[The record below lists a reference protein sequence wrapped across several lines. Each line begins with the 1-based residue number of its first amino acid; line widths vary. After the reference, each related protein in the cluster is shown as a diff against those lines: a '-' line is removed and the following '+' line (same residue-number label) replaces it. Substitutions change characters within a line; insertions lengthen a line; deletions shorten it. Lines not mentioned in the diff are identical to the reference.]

1 MEVPATR
8 STKVPTGMKALQRK
22 ALKDIKNEPTLSS
35 GPADSWKGQMGSGP
49 ADSRKGPISDCEG
62 ESLLQKQRA
71 RKGSVHFEEEIH
83 SAGSQHST
91 NHTQLSAIRL
101 PSPPIGHSTWKVSFF
116 SDPTAEQKNEGPE
129 SSRVA
134 LAGTNKYFSSPVSDK
149 GRSKKKLSPVM
160 EVDSESNPAAECSED
175 KAPPVARRDQSPPGA
190 NAALGDGVLQ
200 SPLYRSS
207 FAMECQEI
215 VKQIKGSEG
224 GSRRSPGKRKAEELD
239 VSAIDAEPPPYD
251 SMPFKSLLAWEV
263 SRMKSSLENSPEISP
278 EGSPACDGTSLFGES
293 LLDLERTD
301 MQLQDFSL
309 SNFGNKNSK
318 GQSVDDSVGKWM
330 ENGVDGEWCIKRQK
344 LAPEFDCKSI
354 NLSTADCSPACG
366 SRQDVAS
373 PRGRILQIMEQ
384 LGVCRQTEEV
394 KREGANASHVLEG
407 ITSHCPTQVTEEERS
422 KLCAS
427 ITQDADVPANTTQD
441 LPPQHFSVL
450 NTTEVMEFSPQNISN
465 ITQEIAPVSKE
476 DGRANTTTE
485 IKAVPPTATN
495 VTQHSISFLHE
506 VTAAAS
512 TTWVVEEELSHTMVT
527 ASLNV
532 GESIANT
539 TQVLPGDTTHDIQ
552 PKHVGCIT
560 DTTQDIEPN
569 PEGYITDTTQDIEPQ
584 HGCCIT
590 EAMQDMDPKHT
601 GCITDTTQDIEPKHG
616 GCITDTTQ
624 DIEPKHG
631 GCITDTTQDIESKH
645 GGCITDTTQDIEP
658 KHGCCITDT
667 THDIEPKHG
676 CCITDTTQDIEPKHG
691 GCITDTTQDI
701 EPKHGGC
708 ITDTTQDI
716 EPKHGGCITDTTH
729 DIEPKHGCCIT
740 DTTQD
745 IEPKHGGC
753 ITDTTHDIEPKHGCC
768 ITDTTQDIEPKYEG
782 CITDTTHDIEPKHGC
797 CITDTTQDI
806 EPKHGGC
813 ITDTTHD
820 IEPKHGGCIT
830 DTTQDIEPKHGGCI
844 TDTTQDI
851 EPKREGCITDTTQDI
866 EPKREGCITDTF
878 QVIDMVPVYSPST
891 TGKILPVHESSKSA
905 NTTQVIILVP
915 DSSESRPQDIV
926 MVQDGGKDKEIGN
939 TTENIA
945 PMDTEETTNPANKML
960 EVGDGGTQDIGFVRE
975 GAVDQ
980 KAFYSDTAQKD
991 ISATGGV
998 LSNTGHGVGSALQ
1011 SPEHVKATKSP
1022 KDVPTFLPT
1031 HDVINEDRKLQG
1043 SPKDSGKVYGR
1054 SPSLEK
1060 EETTLHKA
1068 DINVAEVED
1077 QPPAFDGTRPNTSEA
1092 PPSTPDSQ
1100 DLSRS
1105 KEGNDISGCAV
1116 MGSSPKVSGNISG
1129 HSLSPKMVLNKA
1141 DDIHVQ
1147 MLASDVTHASA
1158 GHILPVDMSTQSKPE
1173 REDQSRNKE
1182 GNDHI
1187 GCAILGSSS
1196 KDSGNISCHS
1206 LSPAKEEMILNKD
1219 DPINAKDQ
1227 PVSEVTHGSAAHIS
1241 PVCLST
1247 QSKPD
1252 SQDHSR
1258 NKDGNDLIGCA
1269 VGSSPDEEPPAKKLK
1284 GRLLASESYS
1294 MIQEEENVHDVS
1306 VFSAGSL
1313 SFVTS
1318 TPVPG
1323 FSNFQF
1329 QKPCKDSEPQD
1340 PNVSLCSVT
1349 EPPQK
1354 KDLAKDGVTAP
1365 SKLKP
1370 SMDGNEGQ
1378 RAKSKGIPRPPTSI
1392 HGASQVSGI
1401 PSARRSLALFNNP
1414 TGQNLAK
1421 NLTLSKISPKSV
1433 PGRGSIRPPLGR
1445 QSLPRAS
1452 QVKQTMEGKV
1462 GVTAPSKIGG
1472 SSFKSP
1478 KVVTTKLRTSALPFK
1493 PPGAPSL
1500 GAPPSQICQPIG

>member
-8 STKVPTGMKALQRK
+8 STKVPTGMKTLQLI

-35 GPADSWKGQMGSGP
+35 SPADSWKGQMGSGP

-101 PSPPIGHSTWKVSFF
+101 PSPPIGHSTWKVSCF

-278 EGSPACDGTSLFGES
+278 AGSPACDATSLFGES

-539 TQVLPGDTTHDIQ
+539 TQVLPGDTTQDIQ

-601 GCITDTTQDIEPKHG
+601 GCITDTTQDIEP
-616 GCITDTTQ
+616 
-624 DIEPKHG
+624 
-631 GCITDTTQDIESKH
+631 KH

-716 EPKHGGCITDTTH
+716 EPKHGGCITDTTQ
-729 DIEPKHGCCIT
+729 DIEPKHGC
-740 DTTQD
+740 
-745 IEPKHGGC
+745 
-753 ITDTTHDIEPKHGCC
+753 
-768 ITDTTQDIEPKYEG
+768 

-813 ITDTTHD
+813 ITDTT
-820 IEPKHGGCIT
+820 
-830 DTTQDIEPKHGGCI
+830 QDIEPKHG
-844 TDTTQDI
+844 
-851 EPKREGCITDTTQDI
+851 GCITDTTQDI

-960 EVGDGGTQDIGFVRE
+960 EVGVGGTQDIGFVRE

-1011 SPEHVKATKSP
+1011 SPE
-1022 KDVPTFLPT
+1022 
-1031 HDVINEDRKLQG
+1031 Q
-1043 SPKDSGKVYGR
+1043 
-1054 SPSLEK
+1054 

-1068 DINVAEVED
+1068 DINVAVVED
-1077 QPPAFDGTRPNTSEA
+1077 QPPAFDGTRANTSEA
-1092 PPSTPDSQ
+1092 TPSTPDSQ

-1105 KEGNDISGCAV
+1105 KEGNDIS
-1116 MGSSPKVSGNISG
+1116 
-1129 HSLSPKMVLNKA
+1129 
-1141 DDIHVQ
+1141 
-1147 MLASDVTHASA
+1147 
-1158 GHILPVDMSTQSKPE
+1158 
-1173 REDQSRNKE
+1173 
-1182 GNDHI
+1182 

-1219 DPINAKDQ
+1219 
-1227 PVSEVTHGSAAHIS
+1227 E
-1241 PVCLST
+1241 
-1247 QSKPD
+1247 PD
-1252 SQDHSR
+1252 SQDQSR

-1329 QKPCKDSEPQD
+1329 QKPCKDSEPHD

-1354 KDLAKDGVTAP
+1354 KDLAKDE
-1365 SKLKP
+1365 SK
-1370 SMDGNEGQ
+1370 E
-1378 RAKSKGIPRPPTSI
+1378 
-1392 HGASQVSGI
+1392 
-1401 PSARRSLALFNNP
+1401 
-1414 TGQNLAK
+1414 
-1421 NLTLSKISPKSV
+1421 
-1433 PGRGSIRPPLGR
+1433 
-1445 QSLPRAS
+1445 
-1452 QVKQTMEGKV
+1452 
-1462 GVTAPSKIGG
+1462 
-1472 SSFKSP
+1472 
-1478 KVVTTKLRTSALPFK
+1478 
-1493 PPGAPSL
+1493 
-1500 GAPPSQICQPIG
+1500 